1 MVSVILYLLRRALS
15 LMAFLPVAVV
25 VVFIL
30 INSEKNL
37 MVTLK
42 RNSKRAGRY
51 GILTI
56 ILAICYCGVVFGV
69 DWLWM
74 KEGDQAVVSL
84 NYLEASSGLNPN
96 RTKFTASELIS
107 DEIMEEIIQ
116 ENGITGISPEEL
128 KTCFSVVPLAGSE
141 EVSLEQ
147 PYISTEYQ
155 LSFRNNMEVSGL
167 NPKRILDSYSEAV
180 KRQFAQNYSRKT
192 DVLQID
198 FSDLDTADYM
208 DVGTIL
214 NEKAT
219 DVWNYM
225 NICSQENGSFMAES
239 TGETFRTLREKVGTF
254 RDVELENYNALVL
267 AEGLSKDKGQYIA
280 KLNYEHRLQN
290 MNYEKAMAQYEINLQ
305 AVDMYERDM
314 ARIVLV
320 PTRDQ
325 EGEFYMSRTKLGVDH
340 FSDAAAQAASLASSI
355 SKTISANN
363 YRITQ
368 LQNGTSASEEAERL
382 IEQMKGDLQNL
393 ADLALKTVS
402 EYDAKNAENYIL
414 VTRQENFESLKS
426 SVLRT
431 AKLGAVFMA
440 AAAAAFALKPE
451 AKKKGEKKSYE
462 AV

>member
-1 MVSVILYLLRRALS
+1 
-15 LMAFLPVAVV
+15 
-25 VVFIL
+25 
-30 INSEKNL
+30 
-37 MVTLK
+37 
-42 RNSKRAGRY
+42 
-51 GILTI
+51 
-56 ILAICYCGVVFGV
+56 
-69 DWLWM
+69 
-74 KEGDQAVVSL
+74 
-84 NYLEASSGLNPN
+84 
-96 RTKFTASELIS
+96 
-107 DEIMEEIIQ
+107 
-116 ENGITGISPEEL
+116 
-128 KTCFSVVPLAGSE
+128 
-141 EVSLEQ
+141 
-147 PYISTEYQ
+147 
-155 LSFRNNMEVSGL
+155 
-167 NPKRILDSYSEAV
+167 
-180 KRQFAQNYSRKT
+180 
-192 DVLQID
+192 
-198 FSDLDTADYM
+198 
-208 DVGTIL
+208 
-214 NEKAT
+214 
-219 DVWNYM
+219 
-225 NICSQENGSFMAES
+225 
-239 TGETFRTLREKVGTF
+239 
-254 RDVELENYNALVL
+254 
-267 AEGLSKDKGQYIA
+267 
-280 KLNYEHRLQN
+280 